1 MTADWG
7 EMMKQFSMFLALTF
21 FLAVSG
27 PDLAAQTPR
36 QQRPVKNPP
45 QYPHIIDLEK
55 KRAAEAAR
63 GEPETTATET
73 VPGVASALVRSVET
87 LAIELR
93 TLVLEMRALNVRQQ
107 AQLDLLRL
115 TRGDLR
121 IDTYER
127 ELKTVTERLS
137 QILIEEQNL
146 RAAMTPEGLAAQLQQ
161 FGTVNRDETMRQIK
175 QNLEARVNLLQPE
188 KERLQGREGELRL
201 LLAGLHGANDDTERR
216 IQLIDDALRQLNAP
230 AAPEEKKP
238 ATPKP

>member
-1 MTADWG
+1 MVFT
-7 EMMKQFSMFLALTF
+7 LAF
-21 FLAVSG
+21 FVAASA

-45 QYPHIIDLEK
+45 QYPHILDLEK
-55 KRAAEAAR
+55 KQA
-63 GEPETTATET
+63 PESKADAPVTET

-87 LAIELR
+87 LANELR

-127 ELKTVTERLS
+127 ELKGVTQRLT
-137 QILIEEQNL
+137 QIETDEQNL
-146 RAAMTPEGLAAQLQQ
+146 RAAMTPEGLAAQVQQ

-175 QNLEARVNLLQPE
+175 MNLEARVNFLQPE
-188 KERLQGREGELRL
+188 KERLQGREAELKL

-216 IQLIDDALRQLNAP
+216 IQLIEDALRQLSAP
-230 AAPEEKKP
+230 PAPEEKKP
-238 ATPKP
+238 GTPERKP

>member
-1 MTADWG
+1 
-7 EMMKQFSMFLALTF
+7 MMKQFLMVFNLAF
-21 FLAVSG
+21 FVAVSAPG
-27 PDLAAQTPR
+27 LAAQTPR

-45 QYPHIIDLEK
+45 QYPNIIDLDK
-55 KRAAEAAR
+55 KRTPETKAE
-63 GEPETTATET
+63 PDTTATET

-87 LAIELR
+87 LANQLR

-127 ELKTVTERLS
+127 ELKTVTERLTEI
-137 QILIEEQNL
+137 QIQEQSL
-146 RAAMTPEGLAAQLQQ
+146 QAAMTPEGLAAQLQQ

-175 QNLEARVNLLQPE
+175 QNLEARVNMLQPE
-188 KERLQGREGELRL
+188 KERLQGREAELRL
-201 LLAGLHGANDDTERR
+201 LLAGLHGSNDDTERR

-230 AAPEEKKP
+230 TAPEEKKP